1 MSKTIKSPV
10 KQWPG
15 EVVLADPL
23 TFPQILAFEDA
34 IGQVKAAGNKITQ
47 ARADGLTIPGIIP
60 CVEEWRLVGFPAEVT
75 EATFP
80 ASPRVPC
87 TQLIIWM
94 VKELT
99 VLFKDSETI
108 PND

>member
-1 MSKTIKSPV
+1 MSKTIKSPS

-15 EVVLADPL
+15 EVVLSDPL

-34 IGQVKAAGNKITQ
+34 IGNVKAAGNKVTQ
-47 ARADGLTIPGIIP
+47 ARADSLTIPGIIP
-60 CVEEWRLVGFPAEVT
+60 CVEVWRLEGFPTEVT

-80 ASPRVPC
+80 ASPRIPC
-87 TQLIIWM
+87 TQLITWL

-99 VLFKDSETI
+99 VLFTDGNAI
-108 PND
+108 PNA